1 MAPQVDLSQ
10 LAVERPSAASTPLQ
24 RKRSWPTRWGLPLAI
39 IAGFI
44 AIVVWSARD
53 HWLPAQP
60 VTVAPVILTRAAVQQ
75 AGTPL
80 FQAAGWIEPR
90 PTAITCSAMV
100 EGVVQELLVVE
111 GQAVEVDE
119 PLARLVDADA
129 RLQLSEAK
137 SAYELRVAERDAAQ
151 AVLTAAQQ
159 NVAQPVHLE
168 AAHAEAEAAL
178 ATLNTE
184 IKNLPFLIKS
194 AESRLS
200 LAQQD
205 LEGKKA
211 VAEAIAGR
219 SLQKA
224 QSEFD
229 TATAALAD
237 LEQRGPNLV
246 LQQEAWQRKCE
257 ALHTKLKLKTDEI
270 RAQDEAKA
278 NLAAA
283 AARLQQ
289 AQLGIETAQLRL
301 DRMVIKSPIKGRV
314 LALNAQPGGRLMGI
328 NAASERDAST
338 VVTLYDPDKLQV
350 RADVRLED
358 VSQVQLGQP
367 VQISTAASREPFAGH
382 VIAVTSQADIQKNTL
397 QVKVAI
403 DLPSDVIRP
412 EMLAQVVFLAPPQLG
427 EKPNGGQEPLRL
439 LVAKELIDHSEEGA
453 AVWVADAERGV
464 ARRQAVQLGRAG
476 TDQLVEVT
484 QGLTALDKLIVSGR
498 AGLSEGTRIRIVG
511 NDSSLGSKPGGV
523 MPPQTADPSNSTGK
537 TSQ

>member
-1 MAPQVDLSQ
+1 MVTQVDLSQ
-10 LAVERPSAASTPLQ
+10 LAVQRSSTTAAPLK
-24 RKRSWPTRWGLPLAI
+24 RKRSWPTRWGIPLGI
-39 IAGFI
+39 IVGFFG
-44 AIVVWSARD
+44 IVGWSARD

-60 VTVAPVILTRAAVQQ
+60 VTLVPVILARAEVQK

-90 PTAITCSAMV
+90 PTAITCSALV
-100 EGVVQELLVVE
+100 EGVVEELLVVE
-111 GQAVEVDE
+111 GQAVEVNE
-119 PLARLVDADA
+119 PLARLIDADA
-129 RLQLSEAK
+129 RLNLSEAK

-159 NVAQPVHLE
+159 NVEQPVHLE

-184 IKNLPFLIKS
+184 IKNLPFLIQS
-194 AESRLS
+194 AEARLN
-200 LAQQD
+200 LARQD

-229 TATAALAD
+229 TATAELSD
-237 LEQRGPNLV
+237 LQQRGPDLM
-246 LQQEAWQRKCE
+246 LQQAAWQRKCE

-270 RAQDEAKA
+270 RAQDEANA

-283 AARLQQ
+283 EARVAQ

-314 LALNAQPGGRLMGI
+314 LALNAQPGARLMGMS
-328 NAASERDAST
+328 AASQRDAST
-338 VVTLYDPDKLQV
+338 VVTLYDPEKLQV

-358 VSQVQLGQP
+358 VAQVQLGQP
-367 VQISTAASREPFAGH
+367 VQISTAASKEPFAGH

-397 QVKVAI
+397 QVKVAL
-403 DLPSDVIRP
+403 DKPSEVIRP
-412 EMLAQVVFLAPPQLG
+412 EMLGQVVFLAPQQLG
-427 EKPNGGQEPLRL
+427 DKSKGKQDPLRL
-439 LVAKELIDHSEEGA
+439 LVAKELIESGENGST
-453 AVWVADAERGV
+453 VWVADSAYGV

-476 TDQLVEVT
+476 TDQLVDVT

-498 AGLSEGTRIRIVG
+498 EGLSEGSRIRITG
-511 NDSSLGSKPGGV
+511 DDKSLGNRLNGGAMKSAEATGTNSSVSK
-523 MPPQTADPSNSTGK
+523 
-537 TSQ
+537 

>member
-1 MAPQVDLSQ
+1 MATQVDLGQ
-10 LAVERPSAASTPLQ
+10 LAVQRPSATAAPFK
-24 RKRSWPTRWGLPLAI
+24 RKRSWPTRWGVPLAI
-39 IAGFI
+39 VAGFFG
-44 AIVVWSARD
+44 IVAWSARD
-53 HWLPAQP
+53 HWLSIQA
-60 VTVAPVILTRAAVQQ
+60 VTVVPVILTRAEIQQ
-75 AGTPL
+75 SGTPL

-90 PTAITCSAMV
+90 PTAVTCSAMV
-100 EGVVQELLVVE
+100 EGVVKELLVVE
-111 GQAVEVDE
+111 GQAVDVDE

-129 RLQLSEAK
+129 RLHLSEAK
-137 SAYELRVAERDAAQ
+137 SAYALRVAERDAAQ

-159 NVAQPVHLE
+159 NVEQPVHLE

-184 IKNLPFLIKS
+184 IKNLPFHIKS

-237 LEQRGPNLV
+237 LKQRGPNLV

-283 AARLQQ
+283 EARLQQ
-289 AQLGIETAQLRL
+289 AKLGIETAQLRL

-338 VVTLYDPDKLQV
+338 VVTLYDPEKLQV

-367 VQISTAASREPFAGH
+367 VQISTAVAKEPFAGH

-403 DLPSDVIRP
+403 DNPSEIIRP
-412 EMLAQVVFLAPPQLG
+412 EMLAQVVFIAPQQLS
-427 EKPNGGQEPLRL
+427 EKPSGDQDPLRL
-439 LVAKELIDHSEEGA
+439 LVAKELVENGTGGA
-453 AVWVADAERGV
+453 TVWVADAERGV
-464 ARRQAVQLGRAG
+464 ARRQAVQLGRAE

-498 AGLSEGTRIRIVG
+498 EGLREGTRIRITG
-511 NDSSLGSKPGGV
+511 NDNSLGSKPKS
-523 MPPQTADPSNSTGK
+523 PKSSETINTTGQVPK
-537 TSQ
+537 